1 MSLSLLAAFN
11 VKKKSLFCRVYDH
24 MPLGGPCVCC
34 ICSACTCCSCSA
46 LARAL
51 PVPASA
57 VHRRSAHTQLLGK
70 FDSRARTAN
79 VPGTFCS
86 LACLDLAWLCPTWL
100 GLAWIASMDKDEG
113 VHPAE
118 KGNGTA
124 GCKEAGRGLPCPT
137 YQQMSLCGNKSCLWR
152 GGPAGARAR
161 THMCWDPRALLGS
174 PKCCTGKLL
183 GGVPTTCGAAAT
195 EQHKG
200 VLALVHSSK
209 QVSS

>member
-1 MSLSLLAAFN
+1 MTTCPWEAH
-11 VKKKSLFCRVYDH
+11 VYAVYAQH
-24 MPLGGPCVCC
+24 VHAVHAQHWQGLCQCQ
-34 ICSACTCCSCSA
+34 
-46 LARAL
+46 
-51 PVPASA
+51 PVPFTGARHTLSFLGSLTP
-57 VHRRSAHTQLLGK
+57 VHAQQMCQAH
-70 FDSRARTAN
+70 FA
-79 VPGTFCS
+79 
-86 LACLDLAWLCPTWL
+86 AWLALTWPGFARLGLAWL